1 MDIIDNACLADRGGQ
16 VVLEHLLCLPRRNS
30 LVLDQRGLQ
39 ETMTVA
45 AWYIWWERRQCVNGE
60 FVQLADRS
68 VMSINALVVNMGKS
82 YEKNMKMKMQTWARP
97 PSEFLKLNV
106 DAGFDLDQL
115 TDTT

>member
-1 MDIIDNACLADRGGQ
+1 

-39 ETMTVA
+39 ETITVA

-82 YEKNMKMKMQTWARP
+82 YEKNMKMKMQT
-97 PSEFLKLNV
+97 
-106 DAGFDLDQL
+106 
-115 TDTT
+115 